1 MIEALTGGRRGP
13 EDPFDAVVVFCGMK
27 GESQPVPLQSSR
39 DNPFQ
44 IGQTDTFN
52 VRQYLKAL
60 IYIEDTHLFIF
71 YAPRRNSGRHIKIA
85 PSVRPSVCPSVT
97 NRVSA
102 ITHKLL
108 KQI

>member
-13 EDPFDAVVVFCGMK
+13 EEAFDAVVVFCGMK

-52 VRQYLKAL
+52 VRQCLKAW
-60 IYIEDTHLFIF
+60 IYIEDIHFIF
-71 YAPRRNSGRHIKIA
+71 FCWGGGGGGG
-85 PSVRPSVCPSVT
+85 
-97 NRVSA
+97 
-102 ITHKLL
+102 
-108 KQI
+108 